1 MKIRTNITLFVTI
14 VFVLLANIML
24 YAQDKPR
31 VSPSAKTTGTI
42 VGSIVTV
49 EYSQP
54 SVKGRKIWGELVPY
68 DKVWRTGANEATTF
82 ETSTEIKVD
91 GQTLPAGKYSLF
103 TIPSEKEWTVIFNKT
118 AKQWGAFKYEE
129 KEDQLRIKVKPSKAP
144 TFVEQLTFFVEG
156 NKVFFRWENVQVG
169 FVVSK

>member
-1 MKIRTNITLFVTI
+1 
-14 VFVLLANIML
+14 ML